1 MPTAPHQHVH
11 IVHLLYRFAAGG
23 LENVIVQLV
32 NGLPHDQFRHT
43 VVALT
48 TVDADFARRISRPG
62 VQVIALHK
70 VPGQPFKLYPAV
82 YKLLR
87 QLKPDVF
94 HSCNLGALEFA
105 PMAALAGV
113 PLRIHA
119 EHGWDV
125 ADPHGSNRHYQRLR
139 KIYQS
144 FVHQFVA
151 VSEQLHSYLLQRIG
165 LPVNRVHLIL
175 NGVDTDR
182 FRPWQAHDALPPG
195 YPFNKQDHWVVGTV
209 GRLEPIKNQPLLAR
223 SFVHLVQSQPPGAER
238 LRLAIV
244 GAGPLATEVR
254 QIMQDAGQLE
264 RLWLPGVRA
273 DIAEVL
279 RALDCFVL
287 PSLSEGTSCTL
298 QEAMASGLPLIATAV
313 GGNPQVLA
321 HGQRGLLVPIDD
333 ELALSAAMT
342 QIWQAQTP
350 LPDLAANRAQAIQHY
365 GLAAALAHYQDLFGT
380 RIKR

>member
-1 MPTAPHQHVH
+1 MLPTPRQPVH
-11 IVHLLYRFAAGG
+11 IVHLVYRFAAGG

-32 NGLPHDQFRHT
+32 NGLSPDRFSHT

-48 TVDADFARRISRPG
+48 TVDADFAKRINRSG

-70 VPGQPFKLYPAV
+70 PPGQPFKLYPAV

-94 HSCNLGALEFA
+94 HSCNIAALEFA

-125 ADPHGSNRHYQRLR
+125 ADPDGSNRHYQRLR
-139 KIYQS
+139 RFYQR
-144 FVHQFVA
+144 FVHQFVT

-165 LPVNRVHLIL
+165 LPASRVHLIP
-175 NGVDTDR
+175 NGVDTQR
-182 FRPWQAHDALPPG
+182 FRPWQAGDTLPPG

-223 SFVHLVQSQPPGAER
+223 AFVRLVENQPPGADR

-244 GAGPLATEVR
+244 GVGPLATEVR
-254 QIMQDAGQLE
+254 QIMQDAGLLD

-273 DIAEVL
+273 DVPEVL

-298 QEAMASGLPLIATAV
+298 QEAMASGLHLVTTDV
-313 GGNPQVLA
+313 GGNPQLLA
-321 HGQRGLLVPIDD
+321 HGQRGLLVPNDD
-333 ELALSAAMT
+333 ELALSHALRHV
-342 QIWQAQTP
+342 WQAKGA
-350 LPDLAANRAQAIQHY
+350 LPDIEANRMHAIQNL
-365 GLAAALAHYQDLFGT
+365 GLATVLERYQQLFSG
-380 RIKR
+380 

>member
-1 MPTAPHQHVH
+1 MPSALHPPVH

-32 NGLPHDQFRHT
+32 NGLPQAQFTHT

-48 TVDADFARRISRPG
+48 TADADFARRIHRPG

-70 VPGQPFKLYPAV
+70 PPGQPFKLYPAV

-94 HSCNLGALEFA
+94 HSCNIAALEFA

-113 PLRIHA
+113 PLRVHA

-125 ADPHGSNRHYQRLR
+125 TDPDGSNRHYQRLR
-139 KIYQS
+139 KFYQR
-144 FVHQFVA
+144 FVHQFVT
-151 VSEQLHSYLLQRIG
+151 VSEQLHSYLLQRIS
-165 LPVNRVHLIL
+165 LHTSRVHLIP

-182 FRPWQAHDALPPG
+182 FRPWQTGDALPQG
-195 YPFNKQDHWVVGTV
+195 YPFNRQVHWVVGTV
-209 GRLEPIKNQPLLAR
+209 GRLETIKNQPLLAR
-223 SFVHLVQSQPPGAER
+223 AFVQLVQSQPPGAAR

-244 GAGPLATEVR
+244 GAGPLAAEVL
-254 QIMQDAGQLE
+254 QIMQAAGLKD

-273 DIAEVL
+273 DVPEVL

-298 QEAMASGLPLIATAV
+298 QEAMASGLPIVATHV
-313 GGNPQVLA
+313 GGNADLLQ
-321 HGQRGLLVPIDD
+321 GGRCGSLVPSGD
-333 ELALSAAMT
+333 ASAM
-342 QIWQAQTP
+342 
-350 LPDLAANRAQAIQHY
+350 AQAIARVLQEPLTLPNPTATRTLIVQTY
-365 GLAAALAHYQDLFGT
+365 GLDAVLQQYQQLFGGP
-380 RIKR
+380 KM